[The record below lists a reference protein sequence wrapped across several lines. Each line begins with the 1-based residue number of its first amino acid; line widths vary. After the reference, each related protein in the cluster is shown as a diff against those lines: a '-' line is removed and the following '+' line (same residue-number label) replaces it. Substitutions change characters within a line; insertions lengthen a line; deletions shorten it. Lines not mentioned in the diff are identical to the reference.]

1 MKSVYDF
8 KAENAKGAEVSLAD
22 YKGKVLLIV
31 NTATQCGFTPQ
42 YDVLQ
47 DMYEKYKGEGFEILD
62 FPCNQFGNQAPGSND
77 EIGSFC
83 DMHYGIT
90 FPRFSKIE
98 VNGENAIPLYKYLV
112 EEKGFEGFSPESKMT
127 PVLEEMLSK
136 RNPNYKNEPDIKWNF
151 TKFLVNREGRVL
163 ERFEPTED
171 MGFVEDRIAEL
182 IELK

>member
-1 MKSVYDF
+1 
-8 KAENAKGAEVSLAD
+8 
-22 YKGKVLLIV
+22 
-31 NTATQCGFTPQ
+31 
-42 YDVLQ
+42 
-47 DMYEKYKGEGFEILD
+47 
-62 FPCNQFGNQAPGSND
+62 
-77 EIGSFC
+77 
-83 DMHYGIT
+83 MHYGIT

-127 PVLEEMLSK
+127 PVLEKKLSEL
-136 RNPNYKNEPDIKWNF
+136 NPNYRNEPDIKWNF

-171 MGFVEDRIAEL
+171 LGFVEDRIAEL